1 MIKSSG
7 PPDKTTPGNVGD
19 IYQNTDNGEIFVCK
33 DINHR
38 PVRQQFIEVSAKDV
52 NTEYVWE
59 TTKVE
64 PYPEPIKFDDCTEIF
79 KENRRL
85 GYIDKFDFS
94 ETTNMSS
101 MFHGCSS
108 LTTIPQMNTS
118 KVTNMSSMFDG
129 CRSLTTIPQMNTS
142 KVITMSSTFSGCTS
156 LTTIPQMD
164 TSKVTNMSSMFYA
177 CSSLTTIPQMD
188 TSDVTNMNTMFRSC
202 SSLTTIPQMNTS
214 KVTNM
219 SSMFD
224 GCRSL
229 TTIPQMNTSKVI
241 TMSSTFSGCTSLT
254 TIPQMDTSKVT
265 NMSSMFSGCSSLTT
279 IPQMDTSD
287 VTNISSMFSGC
298 SSLTNLDLR
307 NIKVNLQI
315 GSGTSWGH
323 LLTVDSLVNTI
334 KELVTQ
340 TSYKTLTMGTANLEK
355 IANLYCKIIDD
366 TDPKKTMELC
376 ESTEEGAMTLTDYA
390 QLKKWNIK

>member
-1 MIKSSG
+1 MIRSSG

-33 DINHR
+33 DVNHR

-64 PYPEPIKFDDCTEIF
+64 PYPEPIKFDDCMEIF
-79 KENRRL
+79 KDGKRL

-94 ETTNMSS
+94 ETTNMRS
-101 MFHGCSS
+101 MFYNCSELTIIPQMDTS
-108 LTTIPQMNTS
+108 NVTDMRSMFYNCNSITTIPQMNTS
-118 KVTNMSSMFDG
+118 KVTD
-129 CRSLTTIPQMNTS
+129 
-142 KVITMSSTFSGCTS
+142 
-156 LTTIPQMD
+156 MD
-164 TSKVTNMSSMFYA
+164 SMFYN
-177 CSSLTTIPQMD
+177 CS
-188 TSDVTNMNTMFRSC
+188 
-202 SSLTTIPQMNTS
+202 
-214 KVTNM
+214 K
-219 SSMFD
+219 
-224 GCRSL
+224 
-229 TTIPQMNTSKVI
+229 
-241 TMSSTFSGCTSLT
+241 
-254 TIPQMDTSKVT
+254 
-265 NMSSMFSGCSSLTT
+265 
-279 IPQMDTSD
+279 
-287 VTNISSMFSGC
+287 
-298 SSLTNLDLR
+298 LTNLDLR

-355 IANLYCKIIDD
+355 IANLYCKIIDN

>member
-164 TSKVTNMSSMFYA
+164 TSDVTRTDYMFY
-177 CSSLTTIPQMD
+177 
-188 TSDVTNMNTMFRSC
+188 N
-202 SSLTTIPQMNTS
+202 
-214 KVTNM
+214 
-219 SSMFD
+219 
-224 GCRSL
+224 CR
-229 TTIPQMNTSKVI
+229 
-241 TMSSTFSGCTSLT
+241 SLT

-390 QLKKWNIK
+390 QLNKWNIK

>member
-1 MIKSSG
+1 MIRSSG

-19 IYQNTDNGEIFVCK
+19 IYQNADNGEIFVCK
-33 DINHR
+33 DVNHR

-59 TTKVE
+59 TT
-64 PYPEPIKFDDCTEIF
+64 PIKFDDCTDFF
-79 KENRRL
+79 KDGNRL
-85 GYIDKFDFS
+85 GYINKLDFS
-94 ETTNMSS
+94 ETIKMSS
-101 MFHGCSS
+101 MFTGCTSLTTIPQIDTSNVTSMNSMFYNCTSLTTIPQMNTSNATNMNSMFRNCSS

-118 KVTNMSSMFDG
+118 NATNMGSMFY
-129 CRSLTTIPQMNTS
+129 
-142 KVITMSSTFSGCTS
+142 GCTS

-164 TSKVTNMSSMFYA
+164 TSKVTTMNYMF
-177 CSSLTTIPQMD
+177 
-188 TSDVTNMNTMFRSC
+188 N
-202 SSLTTIPQMNTS
+202 
-214 KVTNM
+214 
-219 SSMFD
+219 
-224 GCRSL
+224 
-229 TTIPQMNTSKVI
+229 
-241 TMSSTFSGCTSLT
+241 GCTSLT
-254 TIPQMDTSKVT
+254 TIPQMDTSNVT
-265 NMSSMFSGCSSLTT
+265 NMESMFR
-279 IPQMDTSD
+279 
-287 VTNISSMFSGC
+287 NC

-307 NIKVNLQI
+307 NIRTSLQI

-340 TSYKTLTMGTANLEK
+340 TSYKTLTMGTANLGK

-390 QLKKWNIK
+390 KLKKWNIR

>member
-164 TSKVTNMSSMFYA
+164 TSDVTRTDYMFY
-177 CSSLTTIPQMD
+177 
-188 TSDVTNMNTMFRSC
+188 N
-202 SSLTTIPQMNTS
+202 
-214 KVTNM
+214 
-219 SSMFD
+219 
-224 GCRSL
+224 CR
-229 TTIPQMNTSKVI
+229 
-241 TMSSTFSGCTSLT
+241 SLT

>member
-1 MIKSSG
+1 MIRSSG

-33 DINHR
+33 DVKHR
-38 PVRQQFIEVSAKDV
+38 PIRQQFIEVSAKDV

-94 ETTNMSS
+94 ETTNMNN
-101 MFHGCSS
+101 MFYS
-108 LTTIPQMNTS
+108 
-118 KVTNMSSMFDG
+118 
-129 CRSLTTIPQMNTS
+129 
-142 KVITMSSTFSGCTS
+142 CTS

-164 TSKVTNMSSMFYA
+164 TSNVTDMNSMFYG
-177 CSSLTTIPQMD
+177 CTKLTTIPQMD
-188 TSDVTNMNTMFRSC
+188 TSNTTNMGNMFSGCRTLKTIPQMNTSNVTSMSYMFSSC
-202 SSLTTIPQMNTS
+202 PSLTTIPQMDIS

-219 SSMFD
+219 SSMF
-224 GCRSL
+224 
-229 TTIPQMNTSKVI
+229 N
-241 TMSSTFSGCTSLT
+241 GCT
-254 TIPQMDTSKVT
+254 
-265 NMSSMFSGCSSLTT
+265 
-279 IPQMDTSD
+279 
-287 VTNISSMFSGC
+287 
-298 SSLTNLDLR
+298 SLTNLDLR

-376 ESTEEGAMTLTDYA
+376 ESTEEGAITLRQYA
-390 QLKKWNIK
+390 QLKKWNIN

>member
-1 MIKSSG
+1 MF
-7 PPDKTTPGNVGD
+7 
-19 IYQNTDNGEIFVCK
+19 Y
-33 DINHR
+33 
-38 PVRQQFIEVSAKDV
+38 
-52 NTEYVWE
+52 
-59 TTKVE
+59 
-64 PYPEPIKFDDCTEIF
+64 DCS
-79 KENRRL
+79 K
-85 GYIDKFDFS
+85 
-94 ETTNMSS
+94 
-101 MFHGCSS
+101 
-108 LTTIPQMNTS
+108 LTTAPLMDTS
-118 KVTNMSSMFDG
+118 KVTNMSYMFYN
-129 CRSLTTIPQMNTS
+129 CRSLAIPQMDTS
-142 KVITMSSTFSGCTS
+142 KVTNMNTMFYNCTS

-164 TSKVTNMSSMFYA
+164 TSKVTNMSYMFQN
-177 CSSLTTIPQMD
+177 CSK
-188 TSDVTNMNTMFRSC
+188 
-202 SSLTTIPQMNTS
+202 LTTIPQMNTS

-219 SSMFD
+219 SYMFY
-224 GCRSL
+224 GCIL
-229 TTIPQMNTSKVI
+229 
-241 TMSSTFSGCTSLT
+241 LT

-265 NMSSMFSGCSSLTT
+265 NMSYIF
-279 IPQMDTSD
+279 Q
-287 VTNISSMFSGC
+287 NC

-307 NIKVNLQI
+307 NIKTDLQI

>member
-33 DINHR
+33 DVNHR
-38 PVRQQFIEVSAKDV
+38 PVKQQFIEVSAKDV

-64 PYPEPIKFDDCTEIF
+64 PYPEPIKFDNCTEIF
-79 KENRRL
+79 KEGRRL

-94 ETTNMSS
+94 ETTTMNS
-101 MFHGCSS
+101 MFSNCTK
-108 LTTIPQMNTS
+108 LTTIPQMDTS
-118 KVTNMSSMFDG
+118 KVTDMNSMFSN
-129 CRSLTTIPQMNTS
+129 CTKLTTIPQMDTS
-142 KVITMSSTFSGCTS
+142 KVTTMNSMFNNCNS

-164 TSKVTNMSSMFYA
+164 TSKVTDMYSMF
-177 CSSLTTIPQMD
+177 
-188 TSDVTNMNTMFRSC
+188 R
-202 SSLTTIPQMNTS
+202 
-214 KVTNM
+214 
-219 SSMFD
+219 
-224 GCRSL
+224 GC
-229 TTIPQMNTSKVI
+229 N
-241 TMSSTFSGCTSLT
+241 SLT

-265 NMSSMFSGCSSLTT
+265 TMNYMFGNCTKLTTIPQMDTSKVTDMNSMFNNCNSLTT
-279 IPQMDTSD
+279 IPQMDTSK
-287 VTNISSMFSGC
+287 VTTMNYMFNNC
-298 SSLTNLDLR
+298 NSLTNLDLR
-307 NIKVNLQI
+307 NIKTSLQI

-334 KELVTQ
+334 KELMTQ

-366 TDPKKTMELC
+366 IDPKKTMELC